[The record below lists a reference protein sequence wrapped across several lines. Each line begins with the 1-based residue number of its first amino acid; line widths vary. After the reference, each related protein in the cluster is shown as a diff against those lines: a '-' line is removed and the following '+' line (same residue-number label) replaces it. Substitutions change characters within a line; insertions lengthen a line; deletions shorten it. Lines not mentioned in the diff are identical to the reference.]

1 MNFIIIPLLV
11 LGLLGLLMGVGLAIA
26 SKRFAVATDPRI
38 DKISAL
44 LPGANC
50 GACGFAG
57 CLAYAKAVVE
67 GVAKPVSCPVGGEAA
82 AKEIS
87 AILGVEISE
96 QQKLVARI
104 HCGGDI
110 SEKRQ
115 KGYYTGVKTCLSA
128 TLLGGGTVLCNYG
141 CLGFGDCVRV
151 CPFNAIK
158 FDGNLP
164 PEIDE
169 QKCTACGLCI
179 KTCPKNLIEL
189 IPKDKRFI
197 VACSSHDKGKIVKQV
212 CDVGCIGCGLCV
224 KKCPEKSV
232 VLENSL
238 SKIDYTKCKNT
249 GECFKICPTKCIQW
263 KR

>member
-1 MNFIIIPLLV
+1 MYFIIIPFLV
-11 LGLLGLLMGVGLAIA
+11 LGLLGFLIGAGLAVA
-26 SKRFAVATDPRI
+26 SKRFAVETDPRI
-38 DKISAL
+38 EKIAAM

-57 CLAYAKAVVE
+57 CLAYAKAIVE
-67 GVAKPVSCPVGGEAA
+67 GSARPTVCPVGGEEASKKIA
-82 AKEIS
+82 EV
-87 AILGVEISE
+87 LGVKIAS
-96 QQKLVARI
+96 QQKLAARV

-115 KGYYTGVKTCLSA
+115 KGYYTGVETCLSA
-128 TLLGGGTVLCNYG
+128 TLVTGGTVMCSYG
-141 CLGFGDCVRV
+141 CLGFGDCIKA
-151 CPFNAIK
+151 CPFGAMK
-158 FDGNLP
+158 FRENLP
-164 PEIDE
+164 PDIDE
-169 QKCTACGLCI
+169 EKCTACGLCI
-179 KTCPKNLIEL
+179 KACPKNLIEL

-232 VLENSL
+232 VLENNL
-238 SKIDYTKCKNT
+238 SKIDYTKCKNI
-249 GECFKICPTKCIQW
+249 GECFKVCPTKCVQW